1 MKLYTSKAVAQW
13 LDMTERNVR
22 MLKSKNI
29 IKEYKP
35 GLYRL
40 QEVTSDYINYLRN
53 KNPEADGN
61 LDYNEERAK
70 LMKAKRENVEIE
82 LQLKRNEVH
91 QTEDVESVMTNMLL
105 KFKSRLMAIPAKLSP
120 KLAKKNKS
128 EEVFEML
135 KSAIDEALEELADY
149 DTMFGDEKNG

>member
-22 MLKSKNI
+22 MLKNKNI

-40 QEVTSDYINYLRN
+40 QEVTNDYINYLRN

-91 QTEDVESVMTNMLL
+91 TAEDVEEVMTDMLL

-128 EEVFEML
+128 EEVFTVL
-135 KSAIDEALEELADY
+135 KTAIDEALEELSDY
-149 DTMFGDEKNG
+149 DTMFGDDEK